1 MFVVTGKLSNKS
13 LIKSGVSENGAWKI
27 MMFLV
32 EKTRNRK
39 PIFIPIIAKGK
50 LADKIDSVPIGERIK
65 VDFYIE
71 GKPYN
76 GKYFTDCIAT
86 SIEKYIPKKKWIHG
100 QVTFGGET
108 FSDGSENLGTDI
120 HLFKEENKG
129 Q

>member
-13 LIKSGVSENGAWKI
+13 LIKSGISENGAWKI

-50 LADKIDSVPIGERIK
+50 LADKIDGVPIGERIK

-86 SIEKYIPKKKWIHG
+86 NIDKYIPKKKWIHG
-100 QVTFGGET
+100 QVTFGDET

-129 Q
+129 